1 MYPEERATA
10 CRLNRLPC
18 EIAAQDYSRAT
29 GKQEVI
35 RRGRK
40 LVL

>member
-1 MYPEERATA
+1 VCPEERATA

-29 GKQEVI
+29 GEEVI